1 MIKVDNLSKKFKI
14 YSNPWHRGLEWAT
27 FGKKKLHQEFWA
39 LRDVSFEVNREECL
53 GIIGPNGAGKSTL
66 LKILTRALY
75 PTSGTFEIRGR
86 VFSLLELG
94 TGFNIELTGRQNLYN
109 SVHLLG
115 LPRAYL
121 EDRADDIEAFAE
133 LGDFF
138 DRPVKLYSSGMYVR
152 LAFSLF
158 VFLRPEVLII
168 DETLSVGDIFFQQ
181 KSFAKMREI
190 ISGGTT
196 CLFVSHDTAAI
207 QNLCERVLYLH
218 QGEVAFYGAATE
230 GVNRYLADMG
240 TRTKSADLFG
250 VQWPVSWE
258 AGSMTGATD
267 DIFSRTILTEATPRH
282 GTGGIELVAAR
293 VVDRQGRDT
302 LQAELMTELDF
313 YLFIRALE
321 NIYAPSAGIYIYD
334 RMGNLLF
341 QCGVRQ
347 LQRRLP
353 DLAAGQTVMLR
364 FRLGLT
370 IQPGIYTFNLSC
382 TGFSHDRQAKEN
394 YVWTMYEQL
403 GPLVVTY
410 TDTERIIPFEGIA
423 RLPLTVDYRL
433 SGDASGAQT
442 DGPVGKTAGD

>member
-14 YSNPWHRGLEWAT
+14 YSNPWHRGLEWVT
-27 FGKKKLHQEFWA
+27 FGKKRLHQEFWA
-39 LRDVSFEVNREECL
+39 LRDVSFEVSREECL
-53 GIIGPNGAGKSTL
+53 GIIGPNGSGKSTL
-66 LKILTRALY
+66 LKILSRSLY

-86 VFSLLELG
+86 VLSLLELG

-115 LPRAYL
+115 LPREYL
-121 EDRADDIEAFAE
+121 EDRIGDIEAFAG

-158 VFLRPEVLII
+158 AFMRPDVLII

-207 QNLCERVLYLH
+207 QNLCERVLYLQ
-218 QGEVAFYGAATE
+218 QGEVAFYGSATE
-230 GVNRYLADMG
+230 GVNRYLTEMG
-240 TRTKSADLFG
+240 ARTLNTDLYG
-250 VQWPVSWE
+250 LQWPVSSGVGGMACTAE
-258 AGSMTGATD
+258 DVLGRS
-267 DIFSRTILTEATPRH
+267 ILSEATPRH

-293 VVDRQGRDT
+293 VVDRLGRDT
-302 LQAELMTELDF
+302 FQAELMEELDF

-334 RMGNLLF
+334 RMGTLLF

-347 LQRRLP
+347 LQKRLP
-353 DLAAGQTVMLR
+353 DLATGQTVMLR

-370 IQPGIYTFNLSC
+370 INPGTYTFNLSC
-382 TGFSHDRQAKEN
+382 TGFSHDRKAEEN

-403 GPLVVTY
+403 GPLVVTF
-410 TDTERIIPFEGIA
+410 TDTERMIPFGGMA
-423 RLPLTVDYRL
+423 RMPLTVDYHL
-433 SGDASGAQT
+433 VYEKL
-442 DGPVGKTAGD
+442 P